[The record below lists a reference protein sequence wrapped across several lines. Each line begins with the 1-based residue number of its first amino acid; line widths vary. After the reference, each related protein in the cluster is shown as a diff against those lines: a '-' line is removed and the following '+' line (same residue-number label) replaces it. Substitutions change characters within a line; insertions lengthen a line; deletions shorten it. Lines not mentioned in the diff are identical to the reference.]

1 MENKKV
7 ITKNELQQMGVT
19 IPVPFFVLN
28 DTGVLFANPPF
39 SHLTGYDASDLD
51 WPDLVNAIH
60 PDQRKGFLF
69 NLQRILNHQPSLSDR
84 EVQILSKDGRFLW
97 IEYQTSMVEI
107 DHVQWVLAVVTDIT
121 TKKLNQQA
129 LRRLIKLRESMLEIT
144 QSIIGIV
151 HMDHV
156 YRLVLEK
163 AIEAIEAA
171 EVGSILL
178 RQGSMMKVA
187 AHQGFKNETI
197 SDFQLPVEE
206 LFLYKA
212 TQGKLNAIAKIDNI
226 EELQDVYSIPLED
239 NESQW
244 IKSSISAPIII
255 NGSFFGVVGVE
266 STHKNAF
273 NDDDVKTMQF
283 IRDNVEIA
291 IASYLLQEEKH
302 TLSQYDSL
310 TGLYNRTFFEEI
322 FEQIL
327 EKSKRY
333 SESFQ
338 LVLFDLNNLKTVNDT
353 LGHVTGD
360 QIIKRFSDGLKK
372 ITRKSDVLGRYGG
385 DEFIAV
391 FHYAQPEELHNKLLH
406 LLNTLEQKPL
416 EVDDASFICSF
427 SYGIATFDKDGL
439 SLKELVRKADER
451 MYQFKES
458 YKANH
463 PTFSLKPE

>member
-1 MENKKV
+1 MENNKV
-7 ITKNELQQMGVT
+7 ITIKDLQQMSET
-19 IPVPFFVLN
+19 IPVPFIVLN
-28 DTGVLFANPPF
+28 NTGVLFANPLF
-39 SHLTGYDASDLD
+39 RNLTGYDATDLN
-51 WPDLVNAIH
+51 WSDLVNTIH
-60 PDQRKGFLF
+60 PDQRQGFLF
-69 NLQRILNHQPSLSDR
+69 NLQRIMNHQPSLSER
-84 EVQILSKDGRFLW
+84 ELQVLAKDGRFLW
-97 IEYQTSMVEI
+97 IEYQTSLVEI
-107 DHVQWVLAVVTDIT
+107 NNVKWILATLTDIT

-156 YRLVLEK
+156 YHLVLEK

-178 RQGSMMKVA
+178 RQGSNMKVA
-187 AHQGFKNETI
+187 AHQGFENEAI
-197 SDFQLPVEE
+197 SEFQLPLEE

-212 TQGKLNAIAKIDNI
+212 TQGELNTIAKIDSVA
-226 EELQDVYSIPLED
+226 ELEDVYTIPLESD
-239 NESQW
+239 NSQS

-266 STHKNAF
+266 STHESAF
-273 NDDDVKTMQF
+273 TDDDVKIMQF

-302 TLSQYDSL
+302 FLSQYDSL
-310 TGLYNRTFFEEI
+310 TGLYNRAFFEEI
-322 FEQIL
+322 FDQIL

-333 SESFQ
+333 DESFQ
-338 LVLFDLNNLKTVNDT
+338 LVLFDLNNLKKVNDT

-360 QIIKRFSDGLKK
+360 QVIKCFSEGLKN

-391 FHYAQPEELHNKLLH
+391 FHYAQPEELHNKLVH
-406 LLNTLEQKPL
+406 LLSDLEQNPL
-416 EVDDASFICSF
+416 EVDGVSCICSF
-427 SYGIATFDKDGL
+427 SYGMATFDKDGL

-451 MYQFKES
+451 MYHFKGS
-458 YKANH
+458 YKASH
-463 PTFSLKPE
+463 PSFSHQPE

>member
-1 MENKKV
+1 
-7 ITKNELQQMGVT
+7 MGVT
-19 IPVPFFVLN
+19 IPVPFIVLN
-28 DTGVLFANPPF
+28 NTGVLFANPLF
-39 SHLTGYDASDLD
+39 RHLTGYDAPDLN
-51 WPDLVNAIH
+51 WSDLVNAIH
-60 PDQRKGFLF
+60 PDQRKGFLS
-69 NLQRILNHQPSLSDR
+69 NLQRIMNHQPSLSDR
-84 EVQILSKDGRFLW
+84 ELQILSKGGRFLW
-97 IEYQTSMVEI
+97 IEYQTSLIEV
-107 DHVQWVLAVVTDIT
+107 DHVKWILATLTDIT

-144 QSIIGIV
+144 QSIIGVV

-156 YRLVLEK
+156 YHLVLEK

-178 RQGSMMKVA
+178 RQGSNMKVA
-187 AHQGFKNETI
+187 AHQGFENEAI
-197 SDFQLPVEE
+197 SEFQLPLEE

-212 TQGKLNAIAKIDNI
+212 TQGKLNTIAKIDNI
-226 EELQDVYSIPLED
+226 AELEDVYAIPLQD
-239 NESQW
+239 NESQV

-266 STHKNAF
+266 STHENAF
-273 NDDDVKTMQF
+273 TDDDVKIMQF

-302 TLSQYDSL
+302 FLSQYDSL
-310 TGLYNRTFFEEI
+310 TGLYNRAFFEEI
-322 FEQIL
+322 FDQIL

-333 SESFQ
+333 DESFQ

-360 QIIKRFSDGLKK
+360 QVIKRFSDGLKK

-391 FHYAQPEELHNKLLH
+391 FHYAQPEELHNKLVH
-406 LLNTLEQKPL
+406 LLSDLEQNPL
-416 EVDDASFICSF
+416 EVDGASCICSF
-427 SYGIATFDKDGL
+427 SYGMATFDKDGL
-439 SLKELVRKADER
+439 SLKELVKKADDR
-451 MYQFKES
+451 MYEFKET

-463 PTFSLKPE
+463 PSFSQQAE